1 MLIRWRAWS
10 AAAVPPTRTVPGIRY
25 WRCRSAASSRSQ
37 SESSS
42 MGATMGALSHET
54 SCRPTARLLNDLIR
68 AGQQGLRDGQ
78 PERLRRLEVDDERE
92 LRGTLDR
99 QVAALGPSGDAI
111 QVAGRP
117 PKPPG
122 GVR

>member
-1 MLIRWRAWS
+1 MLIGWR

-54 SCRPTARLLNDLIR
+54 SCRPTARSLNDLDPR
-68 AGQQGLRDGQ
+68 GQPRLRDGQ

-92 LRGTLDR
+92 LLGTLDR
-99 QVAALGPSGDAI
+99 QVADLGPSEDAI
-111 QVAGRP
+111 HVAGRL
-117 PKPPG
+117 PKH
-122 GVR
+122 